1 MRDIKQL
8 VRPNILNL
16 KPYSSARGESGG
28 VEGIFL
34 DANENP
40 FGENNRY
47 PDPYQKTLKQK
58 ISQIKNIPAENIF
71 LGNGSDEIIDHIYR
85 IFCNPKEDKALIFN
99 PTFGMYQ
106 VAADL
111 NEVEIIDIPLTSD
124 FQVDIEEAKKY
135 FNDEH
140 LKVVIICTP
149 NNPTGNN
156 IHSQDIDF
164 ILNNF
169 GGVTVIDE
177 AYIDFS
183 GRESYLK
190 KLNQYP
196 NLIVFQTLS
205 KAWGLAGVRVGMAFA
220 QTEIIKLLNKVK
232 HPYNLSVLNQKVAL
246 EALNNIDEFERR
258 KAVILSEKE
267 KMYENLQKLPA
278 VTKIFPSDANFFL
291 VEFFDVKKI
300 FNELLKQG
308 IVVRNQSARINNC
321 LRITVGT
328 SEENGK
334 LIQTLK
340 NLS

>member
-1 MRDIKQL
+1 MKNIHQL

-28 VEGIFL
+28 AEGIYL

-47 PDPYQKTLKQK
+47 PDPYQNILKQK
-58 ISQIKNIPAENIF
+58 ISELKDILVENIF
-71 LGNGSDEIIDHIYR
+71 IGNGSDEIIDHIYR
-85 IFCNPKEDKALIFN
+85 IFCNPTKDKAMIFN

-124 FQVDIEEAKKY
+124 FQINIKEAQKY

-140 LKVVIICTP
+140 LKVVVICTP
-149 NNPTGNN
+149 NNPTGND
-156 IHSQDIDF
+156 IRQQDIDF

-169 GGVTVIDE
+169 NGITVIDE

-183 GRESYLK
+183 RQESYLN
-190 KLNQYP
+190 KLEQYP

-205 KAWGLAGVRVGMAFA
+205 KAWGLAGARIGMAYA
-220 QTEIIKLLNKVK
+220 HAEIIQLLNKVK
-232 HPYNLSVLNQKVAL
+232 HPYNISSLNQKAAL
-246 EALNNIDEFERR
+246 EVLNSTEEFEQR

-267 KMYENLQKLPA
+267 KIRQELERLPF
-278 VTKIFPSDANFFL
+278 VIQIYPSDANFFL
-291 VEFFDVKKI
+291 VEFSDVDKI
-300 FNELLKQG
+300 FTKLLKQG
-308 IVVRNQSARINNC
+308 IIVRNQSARIKNS
-321 LRITVGT
+321 LRITIGT
-328 SEENGK
+328 PEENQK
-334 LIQTLK
+334 LLQILK
-340 NLS
+340 KL